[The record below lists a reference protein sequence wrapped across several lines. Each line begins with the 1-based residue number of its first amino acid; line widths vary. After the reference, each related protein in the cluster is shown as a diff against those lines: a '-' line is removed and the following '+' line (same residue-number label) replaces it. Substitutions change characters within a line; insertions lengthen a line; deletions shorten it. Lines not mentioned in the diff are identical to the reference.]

1 MAIRAPC
8 ALRGEFENPARPS
21 GHRILRPTD
30 EGNTMKVLFD
40 EKADAVYIRLHHSDI
55 RESEEVQPGV
65 VLDFDESGEV
75 VAIEILRVSRR
86 VPKDQLRQIHF
97 EVA

>member
-1 MAIRAPC
+1 
-8 ALRGEFENPARPS
+8 
-21 GHRILRPTD
+21 
-30 EGNTMKVLFD
+30 MKVLFD
-40 EKADAVYIRLHHSDI
+40 EKADAVYIRLHHSHI

-86 VPKDQLRQIHF
+86 VPKDQLRKIHF